1 MMKKILVVVAL
12 AFLFAIP
19 AVAGNQWQ
27 PLGPDGG
34 DVRSLAYDP
43 QNPDRIFLGTSAGQ
57 LFLSETG
64 GASWSR
70 LAHLGE
76 GDDYVLDHI
85 LINSEDGTMYV
96 SAWSVENAGGDIFVS
111 RDGGRTWKAL

>member
-1 MMKKILVVVAL
+1 MTKRILVVLVL
-12 AFLFAIP
+12 AILFAVP
-19 AVAGNQWQ
+19 AIAGNQWT
-27 PLGPDGG
+27 PVGPDGG

-43 QNPDRIFLGTSAGQ
+43 QNPNRILLGTSAGQ
-57 LFLSETG
+57 LFASNDG

-85 LINSEDGTMYV
+85 VFHPQDGTVYV
-96 SAWSVENAGGDIFVS
+96 AAWSVEDNNGD
-111 RDGGRTWKAL
+111 